1 MSKAYP
7 VMHANI
13 KQKIRFSLHGQ
24 SAQLG
29 EIEVQRVLPNEFAQ
43 AVGPFVFIEHF
54 LSYKQPQR
62 ELHKGL
68 VDNRSNPCRG
78 IATLTYILAG
88 EVEHWD
94 SIGNHVKLS
103 SGGVHWTNAGKGI
116 VHNEAVM
123 AELGVTN
130 SDVSV
135 VRFWV
140 NLPSEHKSG
149 KPDYF
154 FLKSNEIP
162 KKELDGIAGWIKIL
176 SGEYGNAIAKIPCY
190 SIEFLYHI
198 HLEAGKQFSI
208 TTNHAIE
215 YAAFLPSDK
224 AVINDIEFQAGKLVV
239 FTSHGE
245 LIEINNSNSTGID
258 IILFGGQPYSEPIV
272 SDGFFVMNT
281 PHEITQA
288 YNDYYDGKFG
298 QIEPQ

>member
-1 MSKAYP
+1 
-7 VMHANI
+7 MHANI
-13 KQKIRFSLHGQ
+13 KQKIRFSLHGH

-116 VHNEAVM
+116 VYHEAVRS
-123 AELGVTN
+123 ELRVTN
-130 SDVSV
+130 PDISV

-140 NLPSEHKSG
+140 NLPSKHKSG
-149 KPDYF
+149 KPDYLF
-154 FLKSNEIP
+154 VQANEITE
-162 KKELDGIAGWIKIL
+162 KKFSDDAG
-176 SGEYGNAIAKIPCY
+176 
-190 SIEFLYHI
+190 
-198 HLEAGKQFSI
+198 
-208 TTNHAIE
+208 
-215 YAAFLPSDK
+215 
-224 AVINDIEFQAGKLVV
+224 
-239 FTSHGE
+239 
-245 LIEINNSNSTGID
+245 
-258 IILFGGQPYSEPIV
+258 
-272 SDGFFVMNT
+272 
-281 PHEITQA
+281 
-288 YNDYYDGKFG
+288 
-298 QIEPQ
+298 